1 MLHEPDK
8 AETKKEEI
16 KEEKGIKAK
25 TVSLIGKI
33 IGGAILLIGLTLN
46 AFKVWEVPINDLIK
60 VAFAEMAVFGTIDIN
75 IALDKFI
82 KKGDE

>member
-1 MLHEPDK
+1 M
-8 AETKKEEI
+8 AEEI

-33 IGGAILLIGLTLN
+33 IGGAILLIGLILN

>member
-1 MLHEPDK
+1 M
-8 AETKKEEI
+8 AEEKSEEI

>member
-1 MLHEPDK
+1 MASEAK
-8 AETKKEEI
+8 AEEL

-25 TVSLIGKI
+25 TISLIGKI

-46 AFKVWEVPINDLIK
+46 AFKIWEVPINDLIK
-60 VAFAEMAVFGTIDIN
+60 VAFSELAVFGTIDIN

-82 KKGDE
+82 KKGGE

>member
-1 MLHEPDK
+1 M
-8 AETKKEEI
+8 AEEI

-82 KKGDE
+82 KKGGE

>member
-1 MLHEPDK
+1 M
-8 AETKKEEI
+8 AEEI

>member
-1 MLHEPDK
+1 MASE
-8 AETKKEEI
+8 ANAEEI

-82 KKGDE
+82 KKGEE

>member
-1 MLHEPDK
+1 MASE
-8 AETKKEEI
+8 ANAEEI

-82 KKGDE
+82 KKGE

>member
-1 MLHEPDK
+1 MAGEAK
-8 AETKKEEI
+8 AEEI

-33 IGGAILLIGLTLN
+33 IGGAILLIGLVLN

-82 KKGDE
+82 KRGGE